1 MILSFLEILTLTLE
15 DSPTR
20 GHPRF
25 IGKSSKL
32 HVNSAWVALSHWCRG
47 NPNWCDWCDMS
58 GEGITGITSTKATL
72 LTHGYCLSGRI
83 KYREDIVKNSRW
95 FLFGGT
101 LQCNKKRTNQL
112 GSLNTVEW
120 HHLNHP
126 RPRLLWWSWNPQWKT
141 PSNPSSLIHWW
152 NKSLIS
158 WLLMGFLVLR
168 CWLGL
173 VVAIRSTW
181 GNKNWFFVWP
191 VFHSDGGLCFIQGQ
205 LRVYSWLDTRL
216 RMLGADVCSLALS
229 RTQSH
234 AGSTV
239 FCSEKGL
246 SLGEGVYQ
254 NTQQRSGRSFST
266 WIRATSSTR
275 VWHIYIYIFLYT
287 WWMIHI
293 AWSPSYKS
301 NLPHS

>member
-58 GEGITGITSTKATL
+58 GEGITVITSTKATL

-83 KYREDIVKNSRW
+83 KYREDIVHIQDDSSSVVH
-95 FLFGGT
+95 
-101 LQCNKKRTNQL
+101 CSAKKKGPIN
-112 GSLNTVEW
+112 GVHSDTVEW
-120 HHLNHP
+120 HHLKNP

-168 CWLGL
+168 C
-173 VVAIRSTW
+173 
-181 GNKNWFFVWP
+181 
-191 VFHSDGGLCFIQGQ
+191 
-205 LRVYSWLDTRL
+205 
-216 RMLGADVCSLALS
+216 
-229 RTQSH
+229 
-234 AGSTV
+234 
-239 FCSEKGL
+239 
-246 SLGEGVYQ
+246 
-254 NTQQRSGRSFST
+254 
-266 WIRATSSTR
+266 
-275 VWHIYIYIFLYT
+275 
-287 WWMIHI
+287 
-293 AWSPSYKS
+293 
-301 NLPHS
+301 